1 MNLYTQEHEL
11 NLKQIRLAAELI
23 ESGADDFEID
33 ATFSNAINEMRA
45 AGKNHQEIATD
56 LMGGAVACLVDSIG
70 TAETASFLR
79 QFADEVENHRPELED
94 KPN

>member
-33 ATFSNAINEMRA
+33 ATLILVDLANRTAVQREIGIRA
-45 AGKNHQEIATD
+45 ARKFLID
-56 LMGGAVACLVDSIG
+56 LLNQRVS
-70 TAETASFLR
+70 
-79 QFADEVENHRPELED
+79 
-94 KPN
+94 K